1 MTSNTTRNAFSL
13 QGKTILVTGA
23 SSGLGQQI
31 ALTCAQRGA
40 RIIATGRDT
49 ARLQAMFDQL
59 PRLPGAPDSGHMQIA
74 AELTD
79 ACARS
84 ALVQATPKI
93 DGLVHCAGKQ
103 MLSPIRQLRESL
115 MNEMYAIHFL
125 APVMLTQQLLQTG
138 KMAAG
143 GSILFLLSTSAH
155 IGTRGVGPYSAMK
168 SGLLGIIRCLAMEQ
182 GKHRIRV
189 NGISPSVIP
198 TAMWGEDKESAPLQA
213 QRARHPLGLGT
224 PEDVANAAIY
234 LLADASR
241 WVTGTTLVMD
251 GGAVL

>member
-1 MTSNTTRNAFSL
+1 MNAPLNATQQAFCL
-13 QGKTILVTGA
+13 HGKTILVTGA

-31 ALTCAQRGA
+31 AISCAMRGA
-40 RIIATGRDT
+40 HVIITGRNAD
-49 ARLQAMFDQL
+49 RMQATFEQ
-59 PRLPGAPDSGHMQIA
+59 LPGAGHMQIL
-74 AELTD
+74 AEQTSAQD
-79 ACARS
+79 RS
-84 ALVQATPKI
+84 ALAKAVPAL
-93 DGLVHCAGKQ
+93 DGVVHCAGKQ
-103 MLSPIRQLRESL
+103 MLSPIRLLSEGL
-115 MNEMYAIHFL
+115 MTQMFEINFL
-125 APVMLTQQLLQTG
+125 APVMLTQQLFQA
-138 KMAAG
+138 KKIAP
-143 GSILFLLSTSAH
+143 GSSMIFMLSSSAH
-155 IGTRGVGPYSAMK
+155 IGTPAVGPYSGMK

-189 NGISPSVIP
+189 NGISPSVVP